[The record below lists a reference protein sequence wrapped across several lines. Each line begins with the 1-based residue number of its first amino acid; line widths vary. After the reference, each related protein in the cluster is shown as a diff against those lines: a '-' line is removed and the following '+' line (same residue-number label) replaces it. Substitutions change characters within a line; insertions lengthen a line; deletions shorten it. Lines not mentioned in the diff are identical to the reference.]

1 MISPEQVETVDDF
14 SPFGV
19 HAFTTTRAIGSFST
33 ASDEP
38 VREVIGRWDALRATA
53 AERGVLRLATA
64 SQVHGS
70 RIIAHDPGWDGWL
83 RSTGADGHVV
93 TRRGTALAVTIAD
106 CVPVFLAH
114 PSGAIAAL
122 HSGWRGTAARIVEQ
136 GIAALTHRG
145 FPAGELRLH
154 LGPAICGKC
163 YEVSPEVYQRLTGE
177 AATGPRTVDLRG
189 LIASHARAQ
198 GIRHVSVSPSCT
210 RCNNNRFFSHRA
222 GDTGRQVGVI
232 FAS

>member
-70 RIIAHDPGWDGWL
+70 RIIAHDPGWDGL
-83 RSTGADGHVV
+83 ASLTPVR
-93 TRRGTALAVTIAD
+93 TR
-106 CVPVFLAH
+106 F
-114 PSGAIAAL
+114 S
-122 HSGWRGTAARIVEQ
+122 SWR
-136 GIAALTHRG
+136 
-145 FPAGELRLH
+145 
-154 LGPAICGKC
+154 
-163 YEVSPEVYQRLTGE
+163 
-177 AATGPRTVDLRG
+177 
-189 LIASHARAQ
+189 
-198 GIRHVSVSPSCT
+198 
-210 RCNNNRFFSHRA
+210 RA
-222 GDTGRQVGVI
+222 GSSRQGQV
-232 FAS
+232 ASSSRPVSRNAISSVLSSEPSFTIMHSQL